1 MMQPMVIKLLRGL
14 GQVLRGAVSA
24 VLALLIL
31 FEEWGWAPLQ
41 GLLSR
46 LGRLPLLRQLER
58 LIQRLPPRAA
68 LVLFLLPALLLLP
81 VKLAALALIVRG
93 KPLLGALVIVVAK
106 LLGTA
111 GVARLFTLTQPA
123 LLQMPWFARLYL
135 RWVGWKAALLL
146 SVRMSW
152 AWHKASALKRRLRQR
167 WADWRQGRR
176 QTPRR

>member
-1 MMQPMVIKLLRGL
+1 M
-14 GQVLRGAVSA
+14 
-24 VLALLIL
+24 
-31 FEEWGWAPLQ
+31 
-41 GLLSR
+41 
-46 LGRLPLLRQLER
+46 
-58 LIQRLPPRAA
+58 
-68 LVLFLLPALLLLP
+68 FLLPALLLLP

-111 GVARLFTLTQPA
+111 VVARLFTLTQPA

-152 AWHKASALKRRLRQR
+152 AWRKASALKRRLRQR
-167 WADWRQGRR
+167 WAG
-176 QTPRR
+176 

>member
-1 MMQPMVIKLLRGL
+1 MMAILRAIGYLLRGL
-14 GQVLRGAVSA
+14 ATVVI
-24 VLALLIL
+24 ALLIL

-41 GLLSR
+41 GLLTR

-58 LIQRLPPRAA
+58 LIRRLPPRAA

-111 GVARLFTLTQPA
+111 VVARLFTLTQPA

-135 RWVGWKAALLL
+135 RWMGWKAALLL

-167 WADWRQGRR
+167 WAG
-176 QTPRR
+176 